1 MEKIIFGELKKLCC
15 NRKAAGFVLCLLSL
29 HILMFT
35 VKVYDSSGY
44 KFSYSSYKKIVS
56 DIDVS
61 RLADE
66 YERLKTEREN
76 IIYNQNEE
84 PRYTPR
90 RSSEYALYS
99 QVLDEMKHVLE
110 YDVYLSSVLD
120 SRNAKSSISIFAR
133 DEYSIRNEKKTRED
147 FEKLRG
153 NRAEF
158 LGARGINLITEFDI
172 SDLIGLIL
180 IAIIAVSLVALENE
194 ESTMIL
200 LRSTPH
206 GRKKCACAKYLLGM
220 MLSLI
225 TTLLLY
231 GYRILLI
238 GLTYGYGNLHGVIQ
252 SVPGYES
259 CPFLLS
265 IKEYLFLYVMLKAL
279 ICCSLFSLFF
289 YMAAKFRQ
297 SRQIYIAI
305 VFLVGISA
313 VFYYVIDI
321 HHWLSYLK
329 LLNPVALLDTEY
341 LITRYKNINVFG
353 YPVRYISVAAAA
365 ASAMAVCFGILGIRE
380 FCRHF
385 TSQNMLIMTVKQKI
399 SDRLHVIRRIK
410 YIFHGKTA
418 LFFYEI
424 KKSWIY
430 EKGIILLACVA
441 AVIIITYKPMTERLY
456 EIKDIYYKQYVK
468 ELEGEY
474 TDEKLQYLYE
484 QLREVNDTRKRLESG
499 EVFEASAISIL
510 SQKIRREEGLLEA
523 ISYAEYL
530 KDTDKGSF
538 VYSRGYDILLGAD
551 EENRD
556 LIFTVISAVLLMIG
570 LSIPIWGIEESSGM
584 KQVLRISYHGRKT
597 TSAYKYINMLIAGI
611 AAFSVI
617 YIPWIYKVYGAYGF
631 GGLHASVVSIRGMAE
646 YPDKLTIAHVI
657 IIFYFLHLAYLWIVG
672 IGVRFIN
679 RLMKSFI
686 LTAIAASAV
695 FVIPVILFTGI
706 IRAY

>member
-1 MEKIIFGELKKLCC
+1 MEKLIFGELKKLFN
-15 NRKAAGFVLCLLSL
+15 NRKIVGFMLCLLSL

-35 VKVYDSSGY
+35 LKVYDSSGN
-44 KFSYSSYKKIVS
+44 KFSYSSYIKCVS
-56 DIDVS
+56 DIDTH
-61 RLADE
+61 RLSDE
-66 YERLKTEREN
+66 YERIKTDRDNLYISELEVK
-76 IIYNQNEE
+76 
-84 PRYTPR
+84 YTASRP
-90 RSSEYALYS
+90 SEYTLYN
-99 QVLDEMKHVLE
+99 LILNEIEHILE
-110 YDVYLSSVLD
+110 YDDYLASVID
-120 SRNAKSSISIFAR
+120 SRNVKSSISIFAK
-133 DEYSIRNEKKTRED
+133 DEYSLRNEEKTRED
-147 FEKLRG
+147 FKKLRG
-153 NRAEF
+153 NQVSYS
-158 LGARGINLITEFDI
+158 GTCGINLIAKSDI
-172 SDLIGLIL
+172 SDVIGLIL
-180 IAIIAVSLVALENE
+180 ITIFAVSLITLENE
-194 ESTMIL
+194 ESTMVL
-200 LRSTPH
+200 LRSTPY
-206 GRKKCACAKYLLGM
+206 GRKKCAYAKYSLGVLL
-220 MLSLI
+220 SVI
-225 TTLLLY
+225 TVLLLY
-231 GYRILLI
+231 GYKIILI
-238 GLTYGYGNLHGVIQ
+238 GLTYGYGDLHSSIQ
-252 SVPGYES
+252 SVLGYES
-259 CPFLLS
+259 CPFPLS
-265 IKEYLFLYVMLKAL
+265 VKEYLFLYAVLKIL
-279 ICCSLFSLFF
+279 IYCVLFTVFF
-289 YMAAKFRQ
+289 YIATKFMQ
-297 SRQIYIAI
+297 SGKVYVTI
-305 VFLVGISA
+305 VLILGISA
-313 VFYYVIDI
+313 VFYYGIDR
-321 HHWLSYLK
+321 HHWLQYLK
-329 LLNPVALLDTEY
+329 LLNPVALLNTEY
-341 LITRYKNINVFG
+341 LITQYKNINAAGQPIG
-353 YPVRYISVAAAA
+353 YIWVALTAAAA
-365 ASAMAVCFGILGIRE
+365 VTICFGILGIRR

-385 TSQNMLIMTVKQKI
+385 ASQSRLAANVRQKLI
-399 SDRLHVIRRIK
+399 DRLQVLRRLK
-410 YIFHGKTA
+410 YIFRGKTA